1 MRFYESE
8 INTQDQGSVY
18 VLSNENSHHFSRV
31 LRGKVGN
38 TVYLCNGRKEEYV
51 AEVVAIDKKKVQ
63 VRVKTCRQESRGPE
77 IPLIL
82 VVALCNKQKM
92 AWIVEKAVE
101 LGVSEIHPVLT
112 ERTQHHKSNQF
123 EAAIKSRYEKII
135 ISAAMQ
141 SGLTQLPKL
150 MMPRVISDL
159 PWDHWARA
167 QCYVCHP
174 QGGQADF
181 SQRDWRRVLMI
192 GPEGGWSDQEVDYLV
207 RRGGIKLR
215 LAKTVLRME
224 TAVIVALTQAYE

>member
-1 MRFYESE
+1 MRFYEPE
-8 INTQDQGSVY
+8 ISAQYLGAVY

-31 LRGKVGN
+31 LRGRIGK
-38 TVYLCNGRKEEYV
+38 TVYLCNGRKEEYI
-51 AEVVAIDKKKVQ
+51 AEVMAIGQKKVQ
-63 VRVKTCRQESRGPE
+63 VRVQACKQESRGPD

-101 LGVSEIHPVLT
+101 LGVSEIHPIIT
-112 ERTQHHKSNQF
+112 ERTQRHKSNQF

-141 SGLTQLPKL
+141 SGLTQLPEL
-150 MMPRVISDL
+150 MMPKLISDL
-159 PWDHWARA
+159 PWDHWEGA

-174 QGGQADF
+174 EGGQADF
-181 SQRDWRRVLMI
+181 THRDRRRVLMI

-207 RRGGIKLR
+207 RRGGVKLR

-224 TAVIVALTQAYE
+224 TAVIVALSQAYK